1 MMMECLTGQRN
12 NLATVQAWLIKLI
25 YLLALFFTLL
35 APQIATAAPRPD
47 PVAVVKS
54 VLNAPEARLDY
65 LEAQI
70 AFDRL
75 FDPAADPV
83 AMRRVVERLTAAA
96 RSLAGERPSDGVKFD
111 AIRKVVYTSGPWN
124 DHRPFAYDLTDP
136 KGQKPGSQ
144 RLSTYLRTRRGNCV
158 SMPIL
163 LLIIANRMGMTVNLA
178 AAPLHLFVRYTLPTT
193 GKAYNIEATNGG
205 TLARDIWYR
214 QNFPISDRAMESGI
228 YMRVLAKRE
237 GIATMANS
245 VVETLI
251 NQGAYQQAVDV
262 TDAILIIN
270 PRESHA
276 ILKRGT
282 AIGHMI
288 RVEFTYRFPGEA
300 LISSALQPRYR
311 WLIAQNASMFAKAE
325 ALGWIEEKG

>member
-1 MMMECLTGQRN
+1 MKVQPRPI
-12 NLATVQAWLIKLI
+12 NLIC
-25 YLLALFFTLL
+25 LLAFLLFFTLL
-35 APQIATAAPRPD
+35 TPQPANAAPRAD

-54 VLNAPEARLDY
+54 VLNAPDNRLDY

-205 TLARDIWYR
+205 NLTRDIWYR

-228 YMRVLAKRE
+228 YLRALNTRE
-237 GIATMANS
+237 GIATMATT

-251 NQGAYQQAVDV
+251 SQGTYQQAVDV
-262 TDAILIIN
+262 ADAILKIN
-270 PRESHA
+270 PRETHVM
-276 ILKRGT
+276 IKRGS
-282 AIGHMI
+282 AIGHI
-288 RVEFTYRFPGEA
+288 IQVEFTSHFPGEA
-300 LISSALQPRYR
+300 LIPPALRPRYQS
-311 WLIAQNASMFAKAE
+311 LITDNANMFAKAE
-325 ALGWIEEKG
+325 ALGWVEEKG